1 MSVRS
6 QNPQLRAAP
15 LNRLYLVM
23 RALISMAASD
33 HLAPPRH
40 QNVLENQFCYHQG
53 KQYKKKV
60 DGCVLQG
67 SSVGSY
73 HKKKIV
79 PQWGADEWNFPLGV
93 CSFDVARSAGPW
105 GEIFVPFAPPFSK
118 MSKEILPEK
127 E

>member
-15 LNRLYLVM
+15 LNHLYLVM

-53 KQYKKKV
+53 KQYKKKSRWLCLT
-60 DGCVLQG
+60 GIFRGLLSQ
-67 SSVGSY
+67 
-73 HKKKIV
+73 KKIV